1 MSTFPTGFPPPQQD
15 GYGLQ
20 RKPQTV
26 ESNMEVGPSFSR
38 RISTVR
44 RYTITV
50 ELVVTAAQVAA
61 FQDWFDDSAGA
72 AGGAAWFSGL
82 ALDLGDGLGVRT
94 TAECR
99 VVGGVYDLAPHK
111 NTLDWSITFS
121 VETR

>member
-1 MSTFPTGFPPPQQD
+1 MATFPAGFPAPRKT

-20 RKPQTV
+20 RKPQTI
-26 ESNMEVGPSFSR
+26 ESDMEAGPSFSR

-44 RYTITV
+44 RYSIAV
-50 ELVVTAAQVAA
+50 ELVLTAAQVAA

-82 ALDLGDGLGVRT
+82 ALDMCDGLGLRT